1 MALLTKTG
9 IKKLLNRLWET
20 GGLSVDMEADIKRLQ
35 DDFDER
41 EGMLKRYGEVYDGE
55 DRDEYDF
62 VESPREPEGE
72 DWKGKYEEMKQRYV
86 SRFFNGE
93 RDRSNGDADDFE
105 TTNSAQEEDVKSDG
119 ESKTWDDILYS
130 SDQQKTDKGVNG

>member
-9 IKKLLNRLWET
+9 IKNLLNRLWET
-20 GGLSVDMEADIKRLQ
+20 GGLSADMEADIKRLQ

-41 EGMLKRYGEVYDGE
+41 EGMLRKYGEVYDGE
-55 DRDEYDF
+55 DREEYEF
-62 VESPREPEGE
+62 VEKPSETE
-72 DWKGKYEEMKQRYV
+72 DWKGKYNEMKQRYV

-105 TTNSAQEEDVKSDG
+105 TVNTSQEEDIKSDG

-130 SDQQKTDKGVNG
+130 SDHQKTDKEVNG